1 MCIEKI
7 NVYKKHK
14 LKVQYSAL
22 NRLNH
27 DKPSFKLQICNFITI
42 PFKRKSIRLH
52 ASFILL
58 FFFLLSLL
66 RKVYP
71 FARIID
77 NNEICNTSVFSKN
90 NYQFLVHLN

>member
-58 FFFLLSLL
+58 FFFFVITPQKGVPL
-66 RKVYP
+66 
-71 FARIID
+71 
-77 NNEICNTSVFSKN
+77 CKN
-90 NYQFLVHLN
+90 Y